1 MPCLSAPLGT
11 TDRHKGKREGKG
23 GANIQKQQSNIQRHW
38 QGEGEKDGKVEGG
51 GTFWIHS
58 RAIAMVT
65 AEKRL
70 EGLVLCRPVL
80 ERRLRGVGLGT
91 VQRRFGS
98 WMDEQGREVGV
109 SLVTTRREE
118 TVSGGVRQQQ
128 LEHVR
133 YCSRGLWPAA
143 LPPSGPHPGYAHRLP
158 QPVAARSW
166 AIS

>member
-1 MPCLSAPLGT
+1 
-11 TDRHKGKREGKG
+11 
-23 GANIQKQQSNIQRHW
+23 
-38 QGEGEKDGKVEGG
+38 
-51 GTFWIHS
+51 
-58 RAIAMVT
+58 MVT

-118 TVSGGVRQQQ
+118 TVSGGLELGSSSWNTLGTAAGGFGRLRCLRQVHTPVTPTGCPNR
-128 LEHVR
+128 LR
-133 YCSRGLWPAA
+133 LA
-143 LPPSGPHPGYAHRLP
+143 LGQSL
-158 QPVAARSW
+158 S
-166 AIS
+166 